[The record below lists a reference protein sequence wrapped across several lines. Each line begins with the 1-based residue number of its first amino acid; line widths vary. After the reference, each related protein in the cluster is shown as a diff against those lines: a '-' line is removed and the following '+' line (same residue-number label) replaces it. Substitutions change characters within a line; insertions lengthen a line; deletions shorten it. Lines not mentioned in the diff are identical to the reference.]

1 MIVHQPLPPNSCHP
15 PPSFVWWRTNQ
26 NCRTVFHCLISIF
39 FFFIFSL
46 FLFSIYYEFFC
57 MLSNSVCSRYYTSRV
72 VFFNPL
78 PFYVLLDFFVFI
90 FKNPYRLLFKISIF
104 IFKMFCHMIWEL
116 SLCNGARHKFIL
128 YSTFYNKT
136 FLRVILIRTMCCLVF
151 IINFIFTIFWAAN
164 PAILRWLVNAILYES
179 NKWYFQTV
187 GNKGY
192 TSTVT

>member
-1 MIVHQPLPPNSCHP
+1 MFTNPYPPILATHP
-15 PPSFVWWRTNQ
+15 HPSFGDVLTKTVVLFFIVW
-26 NCRTVFHCLISIF
+26 FPFF

-90 FKNPYRLLFKISIF
+90 FKNSYRLLFKISIF

-151 IINFIFTIFWAAN
+151 IINFIFTIFWAA
-164 PAILRWLVNAILYES
+164 ILQILQYLDGS
-179 NKWYFQTV
+179 LMPYMSQT
-187 GNKGY
+187 NDIFKP
-192 TSTVT
+192 